1 MSKGLKIVV
10 AILIIGIIGAGVVYK
25 MLYTQVKTIESYK
38 VDISIDEGAM
48 VDEFTNDAQNAH
60 EKYVER
66 VIEVNG
72 IVHKIEKTDSSLT
85 IIFDNGKDYII
96 SLQVNERNIEKGSKL
111 KIGDLTALVGQ
122 YNGYLEG
129 DKTFMLPGTI
139 QLSRCYFK

>member
-25 MLYTQVKTIESYK
+25 MLYTPVKTIESYK